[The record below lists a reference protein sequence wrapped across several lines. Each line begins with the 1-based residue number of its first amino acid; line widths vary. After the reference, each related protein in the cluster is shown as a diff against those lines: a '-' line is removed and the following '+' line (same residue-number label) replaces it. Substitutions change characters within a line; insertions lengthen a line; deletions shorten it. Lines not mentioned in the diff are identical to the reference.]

1 MEQYAVCEEIING
14 KPSGCYSIRMSFDT
28 NPARF
33 IVIKIFDSYEEADDF
48 IHYLLHK
55 DIFL

>member
-1 MEQYAVCEEIING
+1 MERYAVCEEIING
-14 KPSGCYSIRMSFDT
+14 KPSGCYSIRLSSDASS
-28 NPARF
+28 ARF
-33 IVIKIFDSYEEADDF
+33 IVIKTFDSYEEADDL